1 MSVADRRGDL
11 RSDDW
16 QPLVAVGLVAGEL
29 TTLAIAR
36 YAGVHP
42 SRAEAALASAH
53 DAGVINPDGSV
64 DEIVKLRLVA
74 DLPSEEVAR
83 VNAAVARHLIASG
96 PERLREAVAHAR
108 AAGSLVDPDEIV
120 AMADHGGKMS
130 LLLGD
135 YGSAFE
141 LLTLA
146 DELDTS
152 KELVTQGH
160 RLCDLALA
168 ADGLGRVTEGRLH
181 LARAVSLGELA
192 GDASLVARGAVQY
205 ALPTDWYA
213 GDPRAARLLQR
224 ASEFDLD
231 RDTQISVTAARSL
244 VEMRIPLTVEDGQQL
259 AWITRPAVAQGLADQ
274 ALAGSES
281 CSPEVRTLAL
291 LSWRASHRA
300 PHYLAQRREVSSEAM
315 DLSQRLRHSSY
326 QVESAVALTVDAL
339 ESGDRPLA
347 DQAMAVARWVGERD
361 GNPRLKWRAYCLA
374 VGTAF
379 LDGDYES
386 ALTFRLRASDVGQQV
401 NHPGWFGADMLFL
414 AQDLMSRDDALEMR
428 NYMFD
433 ESFPGLANPIGRSC
447 VAYMFARNGD
457 LDTAERHVR
466 RAFRQ
471 LDEEASY
478 LLLATR
484 MTDTALLIGVPDLL
498 EDLAAILTPWADHVA
513 VDSNA
518 WWCDGP
524 VSGWL
529 ACIHGVLGREAAAMD
544 LAEQAEGVARALND
558 QRTLARLH
566 RLRSQFHT
574 SSYGQSG
581 TVLTAREQ
589 QVLEMLA
596 TGATNAQIARSLS
609 YSVSTIRD
617 ETTSIYRK
625 LQVKGRAEAVARALQ
640 MSLIAPLPRD

>member
-1 MSVADRRGDL
+1 MAVADRLHISRG
-11 RSDDW
+11 DDW
-16 QPLVAVGLVAGEL
+16 QALVAVGLIAGDL
-29 TTLAIAR
+29 SPIAIAR

-42 SRAEAALASAH
+42 SHAEAALTSARE
-53 DAGVINPDGSV
+53 AGIINPDGSV
-64 DEIVKLRLVA
+64 DEIVTLRLVA
-74 DLPSEEVAR
+74 DLPTEEAAR
-83 VNAAVARHLIASG
+83 VNASVARHLIAGG
-96 PERLREAVAHAR
+96 PERLLDAVAHAR

-120 AMADHGGKMS
+120 AMADHGGRMS

-135 YGSAFE
+135 YASAFE
-141 LLTLA
+141 LLKLG
-146 DELDTS
+146 DELDMS
-152 KELVTQGH
+152 KDAVAQGL

-168 ADGLGRVTEGRLH
+168 ADGLGRVIDGRQY
-181 LARAVSLGELA
+181 LARAVSLGELT
-192 GDASLVARGAVQY
+192 GDAHLVARGAVQY

-231 RDTQISVTAARSL
+231 DDNRVAVMSARSL
-244 VEMRIPLTVEDGQQL
+244 VEMRIPLTVEEGHQL

-274 ALAGSES
+274 ALTESEI
-281 CSPEVRTLAL
+281 CSPEVRALAL
-291 LSWRASHRA
+291 LSWRATHRA
-300 PHYLAQRREVSSEAM
+300 PHYLTQRRNISSEALN
-315 DLSQRLRHSSY
+315 LSQQLRHSSY
-326 QVESAVALTVDAL
+326 QVESAVAVAVDAL

-374 VGTAF
+374 VGTSL
-379 LDGDYES
+379 LDGDS
-386 ALTFRLRASDVGQQV
+386 DAALEFRCKAREIGQQI

-414 AQDLMSRDDALEMR
+414 AQDLLLRDDVVEMR
-428 NYMFD
+428 KYMFD

-447 VAYMFARNGD
+447 VAHMFARNGD
-457 LDTAERHVR
+457 LKTAERHIR

-498 EDLAAILTPWADHVA
+498 KDLAGILAPWVDHVA
-513 VDSNA
+513 VDSNG

-529 ACIHGVLGREAAAMD
+529 ALINLVLERHGAAKD
-544 LAEQAEGVARALND
+544 LSEQAEVTARALND
-558 QRTLARLH
+558 QRTLARL
-566 RLRSQFHT
+566 RWLRSHFEPT
-574 SSYGQSG
+574 STAGPAG
-581 TVLTAREQ
+581 ALTAREQ
-589 QVLEMLA
+589 QVLELLA
-596 TGATNAQIARSLS
+596 TGATNAAIARTLA

-617 ETTSIYRK
+617 ETTEIYRK
-625 LQVKGRAEAVARALQ
+625 LQVKGRAEAVGRAIQLG
-640 MSLIAPLPRD
+640 LITKTL

>member
-1 MSVADRRGDL
+1 MATAERRQST
-11 RSDDW
+11 RDDW
-16 QPLVAVGLVAGEL
+16 QELIAVGLVAGEL
-29 TTLAIAR
+29 SSLAIAR

-42 SRAEAALASAH
+42 SRAEAALVSARE
-53 DAGVINPDGSV
+53 AGVINPDGSV
-64 DEIVKLRLVA
+64 DDIIKLRLVA
-74 DLPSEEVAR
+74 DLPVEEVAR
-83 VNAAVARHLIASG
+83 INASVARHLIASG
-96 PERLREAVAHAR
+96 PERLLEAVAHAR
-108 AAGSLVDPDEIV
+108 AAGTLVEPDEIV

-135 YGSAFE
+135 YASAFE
-141 LLTLA
+141 LLKLA
-146 DELDTS
+146 DELDSS
-152 KELVTQGH
+152 KDVAVQGL

-168 ADGLGRVTEGRLH
+168 ADGLGRVVDGRQY
-181 LARAVSLGELA
+181 LARAVSLGELV
-192 GDASLVARGAVQY
+192 GDAQLVARGAVQY
-205 ALPTDWYA
+205 ALPADWYA

-231 RDTQISVTAARSL
+231 HDSLVAVTSARSL
-244 VEMRIPLTVEDGQQL
+244 VEMRIPLTLEDGHQL

-274 ALAGSES
+274 ALRDSES
-281 CSPEVRTLAL
+281 CPPEVRTLAL

-300 PHYLAQRREVSSEAM
+300 PHYLGQRREVSSEAL

-374 VGTAF
+374 VGTSF
-379 LDGDYES
+379 LDGDYDS
-386 ALTFRLRASDVGQQV
+386 ALAFRIKARDVGQQV
-401 NHPGWFGADMLFL
+401 DHPGWFGADMLFL
-414 AQDLMSRDDALEMR
+414 AQDLLSRDDAVEMR
-428 NYMFD
+428 HYMFD
-433 ESFPGLANPIGRSC
+433 DSFPGMANPIGRSC
-447 VAYMFARNGD
+447 VAHMFARNGD
-457 LDTAERHVR
+457 LETAERHIR

-471 LDEEASY
+471 LDEESSY

-484 MTDTALLIGVPDLL
+484 LTDTALLIGAPDLL
-498 EDLAAILTPWADHVA
+498 EELAGILAPWVDHVA

-529 ACIHGVLGREAAAMD
+529 ALINLVLGRDDAARE
-544 LAEQAEGVARALND
+544 LADQAEVTARALND
-558 QRTLARLH
+558 QRTLSRLH
-566 RLRSQFHT
+566 RLRSQF
-574 SSYGQSG
+574 QSAGIAG
-581 TVLTAREQ
+581 TAGGLTTREQ
-589 QVLEMLA
+589 QVLDLLA
-596 TGATNAQIARSLS
+596 TGATNAAIARTLA

-625 LQVKGRAEAVARALQ
+625 LQVKGRAEAVGRAIQLG
-640 MSLIAPLPRD
+640 LITSPH